1 MSVCLSVTYF
11 GHFHENTFVRLVT
24 INGEN
29 SEKDILNFFKTI
41 EHFVDSNNM
50 IETISNSPSDC

>member
-1 MSVCLSVTYF
+1 MVGY
-11 GHFHENTFVRLVT
+11 GTFKEEEFIRLVT
-24 INGEN
+24 INTLVE
-29 SEKDILNFFKTI
+29 EHDILNFFKTI